1 MDTGIDVF
9 PLNKRHFRT
18 KTKKRLALEAELL
31 RTMEFYDE
39 GRVSIFTTVN
49 GPMTVETAIK
59 NAAPLYRDA
68 ARRAFQTLAIGRG
81 MK

>member
-1 MDTGIDVF
+1 MPVIAIVGGMG
-9 PLNKRHFRT
+9 PG
-18 KTKKRLALEAELL
+18 AEA
-31 RTMEFYDE
+31 FYDE

-81 MK
+81 LK